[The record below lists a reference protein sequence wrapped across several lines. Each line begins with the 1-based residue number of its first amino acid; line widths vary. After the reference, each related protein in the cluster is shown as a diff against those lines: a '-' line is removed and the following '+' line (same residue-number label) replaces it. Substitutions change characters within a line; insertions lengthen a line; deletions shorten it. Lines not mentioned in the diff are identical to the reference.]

1 MSKNA
6 YVTFLP
12 DDSDI
17 ENIISL
23 YYTYKKTNSLYPFIV
38 LYCDNITNK
47 AIKRLQDYGV
57 TLARIPAE
65 KQYKNDEKLG
75 IRKNNLYPFTMVDY
89 DKIMYVNW
97 QNQVF
102 LKNADILFDY
112 QEFPLI
118 WTWVNPDNSNEIRL
132 NNIWYSCVPNKEI
145 YQQMAKGMENDYIEG
160 RVAYEV
166 LKAHPEYKK
175 TILHFPIFTEY
186 WYQGLNLTGKSNE
199 EIERSVDNI
208 SKKDILEYRF
218 LYFFYGWTELLKN
231 GLN

>member
-12 DDSDI
+12 DDNDI

-89 DKIMYVNW
+89 DKITYVNW

-102 LKNADILFDY
+102 LKMPTFYLIIKSFHLYGHGWIQIIVMKFVWTIFGILAY
-112 QEFPLI
+112 QIKKFTSRWL
-118 WTWVNPDNSNEIRL
+118 
-132 NNIWYSCVPNKEI
+132 KEWKMI
-145 YQQMAKGMENDYIEG
+145 I
-160 RVAYEV
+160 
-166 LKAHPEYKK
+166 LKVE
-175 TILHFPIFTEY
+175 
-186 WYQGLNLTGKSNE
+186 
-199 EIERSVDNI
+199 
-208 SKKDILEYRF
+208 
-218 LYFFYGWTELLKN
+218 
-231 GLN
+231 